1 MFPHDFLTLQ
11 ATWTRGERRIGS
23 ERRRSRGPKSTRSS
37 IASRAENGDLSGTI
51 GGLTGRHMAT
61 WGEPIFIKNQT
72 ARSRSNGHATTDL
85 SSLFGVD
92 LERQI
97 RIWRRRRRVE
107 EHHDRG
113 PIEPRS
119 RRDRAAIGAPSAR
132 NPFHD
137 HRSTVP
143 KHQEHDR
150 RSIVVNRGRSREDRG
165 LILRLLLKRN
175 SSQFGP
181 ELKPQRRSVQTAPTT
196 PWFLAHD
203 RFQWPRF
210 RA

>member
-23 ERRRSRGPKSTRSS
+23 KRRRSRGPKSTRSS
-37 IASRAENGDLSGTI
+37 IASRADNGDLSGTI
-51 GGLTGRHMAT
+51 GGLTGRHVAT

-97 RIWRRRRRVE
+97 RIWQRRRRVE

-113 PIEPRS
+113 AIEPRS
-119 RRDRAAIGAPSAR
+119 NRLPRGIHSTIIDRQFQSIRNTIYAR
-132 NPFHD
+132 
-137 HRSTVP
+137 SW
-143 KHQEHDR
+143 
-150 RSIVVNRGRSREDRG
+150 SIVADYAKIV
-165 LILRLLLKRN
+165 
-175 SSQFGP
+175 
-181 ELKPQRRSVQTAPTT
+181 T
-196 PWFLAHD
+196 
-203 RFQWPRF
+203 
-210 RA
+210 

>member
-11 ATWTRGERRIGS
+11 ATWTCGERQIGS
-23 ERRRSRGPKSTRSS
+23 KRWRSRGPKSTRSS

-51 GGLTGRHMAT
+51 GGLSGRHVAT

-72 ARSRSNGHATTDL
+72 ARSRSNGYATADL

-97 RIWRRRRRVE
+97 QIWRCRRRVE
-107 EHHDRG
+107 EHRDRG

-119 RRDRAAIGAPSAR
+119 RRDWASIGAPSAW

-137 HRSTVP
+137 HRSSVP
-143 KHQEHDR
+143 KLQEHDLC
-150 RSIVVNRGRSREDRG
+150 SIVVNRGRSREDRG

-175 SSQFGP
+175 SSQFGL
-181 ELKPQRRSVQTAPTT
+181 ELKPQHHSVQTAPTK
-196 PWFLAHD
+196 PWFRAHD